1 MTAPSFVLITEF
13 DSLQGQRSRPS
24 QWALASES
32 KSAVWDLKLLA
43 AKHHV
48 FFFMCS
54 LLPPSELLFHPP
66 LWIRPRPPLLR
77 GQESSKAIHAHLRVP
92 VGASR
97 SGADFTATA
106 ITNAGSSSS
115 AAVAGFVV
123 AASHSSRQRHSS
135 QQSATRKLNR
145 DFLVRTCAQCTRC
158 SEIISKHTASSSS
171 GPFEAS
177 PPPRRPQLWLHR
189 GRGHA
194 LLFLTRTQNSNKNY
208 SF

>member
-1 MTAPSFVLITEF
+1 MTAPSLVLITGF

-43 AKHHV
+43 VKHHV

-158 SEIISKHTASSSS
+158 SEISSKHTASSSS